1 MREASMGYVS
11 EIVFYQT
18 INIII
23 DFESISGVFHVF
35 TLNHQKTYNVETID
49 LILPMKV
56 YWENNLPKTWVIMI
70 HYSHSNSHYY
80 FLPYQVYLQS

>member
-1 MREASMGYVS
+1 MGYVS

-35 TLNHQKTYNVETID
+35 TLNHQKTYKVETID

-56 YWENNLPKTWVIMI
+56 Y
-70 HYSHSNSHYY
+70 
-80 FLPYQVYLQS
+80 